1 LSDSIVPIAA
11 NTVQGNP
18 GQVVDADW
26 YSVSMAGGIEAVAA
40 AVAAGAPPPKT
51 VAAEPTTTT
60 PSNETR
66 APKAAKS
73 TFTDRYHRSPHP
85 I

>member
-1 LSDSIVPIAA
+1 
-11 NTVQGNP
+11 
-18 GQVVDADW
+18 
-26 YSVSMAGGIEAVAA
+26 MAGGIDAVAA
-40 AVAAGAPPPKT
+40 DDGVGAPPPKT
-51 VAAEPTTTT
+51 VAADPTTTT